1 MRYAAVRT
9 RAMSPVVVA
18 LRAPRQVELIEAPS
32 RELGPDEVRLRTLY
46 SGVSAGTEMAFY
58 RGTNPYLH
66 KSWDPE
72 QRLFVG
78 GEPQSIAYPLL
89 TWGYEEV
96 GEVVEVGAHVDVP
109 RGTHVFGTWGHRSE
123 HIAPASYLAR
133 RILPIDSEPVLGIFS
148 HIGAIAL
155 NGVLDTSVRLGETVA
170 VFGLGVVGQLIAQ
183 LLRLAGARVIG
194 VDLLA
199 ERRHMAEELGI
210 HVVLDAADGDV
221 GQQIRALTHGRGTD
235 VCVEASGF
243 PRALHEA
250 IRSCAYASRVVVL
263 GFYQGE
269 ALGVFLGEE
278 FHHNRINL
286 VSSQIGGLAP
296 ELQHRWDRAR
306 LVSTFMQL
314 ATSGAVRCTDLIT
327 HRAPAADA
335 ANLFRLIDEQPR
347 SVLQAVLDFGD
358 AR

>member
-1 MRYAAVRT
+1 
-9 RAMSPVVVA
+9 MSPVVVA
-18 LRAPRQVELIEAPS
+18 LRAPRQVELVDEPS
-32 RELGPDEVRLRTLY
+32 RQLAPDEVRVRTLY

-66 KSWDPE
+66 KRWDPE
-72 QRLFVG
+72 LRLFVSS
-78 GEPQSIAYPLL
+78 EAQTVEYPLL

-96 GEVVEVGAHVDVP
+96 GEVVEVGGNVDVK
-109 RGTHVFGTWGHRSE
+109 RGTRVFGTWGHRAE
-123 HIAPASYLAR
+123 YVAPASSLSGR
-133 RILPIDSEPVLGIFS
+133 VLPADAEPLLGIFS

-170 VFGLGVVGQLIAQ
+170 VFGLGVVGQLVAQ

-199 ERRHMAEELGI
+199 ERRRTAQELGI
-210 HVVLDAADGDV
+210 HVVLDAADRDI
-221 GQQIRALTHGRGTD
+221 GQQVRALTDARGAD

-243 PRALHEA
+243 PKALHEA
-250 IRSCAYASRVVVL
+250 IRSCAYASRVVAL

-269 ALGVFLGEE
+269 GLGVFMGEE

-306 LVSTFMQL
+306 LVDTFMQL
-314 ATSGAVRCTDLIT
+314 AISGAVRCTELIT
-327 HRAPAADA
+327 HRAPATEA
-335 ANLFRLIDEQPR
+335 AELFRLIDEQPR
-347 SVLQAVLDFGD
+347 SVLQAVLDFRD